1 MSKKSDQSI
10 KPLMTNVK
18 GYFNPNPYR
27 VNVSISELGCSV
39 QLNPMEFI
47 LGRGTGRKIND
58 PILDKY
64 VGCKMLHAE
73 LSDTPVPVVVIPRII
88 ECQS

>member
-1 MSKKSDQSI
+1 MSLKG
-10 KPLMTNVK
+10 MTTNVK

-39 QLNPMEFI
+39 QPNTMEFI
-47 LGRGTGRKIND
+47 LERGTGRKIND

-64 VGCKMLHAE
+64 VGYRMLSAE
-73 LSDTPVPVVVIPRII
+73 LSDTPVPVVLIPRIPD
-88 ECQS
+88 C